1 MFMPLAQSTPITA
14 LVKPAVLATDRS
26 ISPVMMTSVIGRAIM
41 RMGITS
47 SSRNPAVRAE
57 ANLGTTSESTITTA
71 RTKYHMTAPRLVNTR
86 VAVER
91 PATISADRTSD
102 IASLANPQPA
112 SHPQAGNTIY
122 DHCRQDERAHD
133 GLLPELVHPDG
144 REGACDRCQEQPAQ
158 RSADN
163 TSHATGDGHAT
174 DHRSCNHLKF
184 HASAGRG
191 ADGVEPR
198 GVEDPSQA
206 GQQAVGDEHREDPFG
221 HWDAVELRCIAVR
234 ANRIEVTSAAHSG
247 QVDSDDSQDDEGD
260 QGDQRDA
267 ENRLHRQVAERVRA
281 IAGEV
286 LLPAGPGVVDAAVDV
301 QGAECDHES
310 RYLGDGYQKAI
321 DSAQDAAEQDGYG
334 EDGDDRDPREGRERH
349 THGVGRES
357 EHRTDGQVDVLGH
370 ENEGLSGC
378 QDHQNRG
385 VEQQVLHALGGQ
397 ERWIHRV
404 GQNDKPNERCRHRE
418 LAPAEDAPEPI
429 HATTSAEAVAARITV
444 SGVASARENLAV
456 IRPSCITMTRSAI
469 PSTSGSSEEI
479 IKIAIPCPARSDSNR
494 WTSLLVPTSMP
505 RVGSSTMS
513 SFGCV
518 AVSYT
523 HLRAH

>member
-174 DHRSCNHLKF
+174 DHRSGNHLKF

-247 QVDSDDSQDDEGD
+247 QVDSDDSQDD
-260 QGDQRDA
+260 
-267 ENRLHRQVAERVRA
+267 
-281 IAGEV
+281 
-286 LLPAGPGVVDAAVDV
+286 
-301 QGAECDHES
+301 
-310 RYLGDGYQKAI
+310 
-321 DSAQDAAEQDGYG
+321 
-334 EDGDDRDPREGRERH
+334 
-349 THGVGRES
+349 
-357 EHRTDGQVDVLGH
+357 
-370 ENEGLSGC
+370 
-378 QDHQNRG
+378 QNCG

-418 LAPAEDAPEPI
+418 FAPAEDAPEPI
-429 HATTSAEAVAARITV
+429 HATTSVEAVAARITV

-518 AVSYT
+518 AS
-523 HLRAH
+523 HLARTTFC